1 MFTASHH
8 GDVALGAASI
18 GHFFINLWCYVYVA
32 DVLLYHLVA
41 AGLTV
46 LYLALTLDHKQPLL
60 ATER

>member
-1 MFTASHH
+1 MLSASHH

-18 GHFFINLWCYVYVA
+18 GHLLVDLWCYVYVA

-41 AGLTV
+41 AGLAV

-60 ATER
+60 AAER